1 MALDNIGGIKSISV
15 PTWLK
20 LVIFVIVV
28 AVVVA
33 DLAILWVAITNP
45 GHKEWF
51 SVAVQLLGT
60 LVPLLLVILLLAFS
74 TRGPK
79 RSSVR
84 PQIFCCAWCPIPSR
98 TR

>member
-33 DLAILWVAITNP
+33 DLAILWVAVTNP
-45 GHKEWF
+45 GHKECVSF
-51 SVAVQLLGT
+51 PV
-60 LVPLLLVILLLAFS
+60 
-74 TRGPK
+74 K
-79 RSSVR
+79 
-84 PQIFCCAWCPIPSR
+84 
-98 TR
+98 